1 MQEWRMLRV
10 KPRNEEQNINEK
22 KEVCCLC
29 VNGEVMD
36 VDQMVKKI
44 KTQKTSV
51 GICLHSLLP
60 VTAHD

>member
-1 MQEWRMLRV
+1 MQEWTMLRV

-36 VDQMVKKI
+36 VDQMVKK
-44 KTQKTSV
+44 KKLKKQV
-51 GICLHSLLP
+51 
-60 VTAHD
+60 